1 MKYPIPGDWDGST
14 WYKWAVCW
22 PDSELWRGFLR
33 GLLTLPARG
42 WTWDASTGD
51 LMAVIET
58 GKEIRAANLPLV
70 GSFMSCNDE
79 NLASAFTDIA
89 AAIRLLAARSSANGC
104 CDTPETVIQN
114 SIQNFVVQPVGGNPI
129 PVYGSEPTLGLGT
142 GEFPPEFET
151 EEEFN
156 LAKCQVAH
164 MIIDR
169 FIKTLRDLGSIT
181 NFDFYAL
188 GGAVVAIIGFNLA
201 FPPALIPTLIGAMI
215 ILAAAAY
222 YLPQV
227 ADYVQDNR
235 EEWICMLYE
244 GESTELIIGAI
255 ADAADIA
262 VAFVTAPTGLG
273 AAIKLVIMVVLNA
286 DNVNELF
293 RGLAASGYPDAEC
306 TCGCQELQIDLSTR
320 EFLAAYTWA
329 EVATYDSLGTTAHT
343 NTEDGHLQ
351 LENSE
356 TPDSAGIFRFTVD
369 NPDDLEFGRIVISN
383 QVGAC
388 CNVYFFVLVEDAE
401 GVVTSPFASNAIAGE
416 HYESAANFETPVIVK
431 GLIVYAGNSINQGF
445 DWTIENILLTC
456 AI

>member
-1 MKYPIPGDWDGST
+1 MNFPIPGDWDGES
-14 WYKWAVCW
+14 WCKWAVCW

-33 GLLTLPARG
+33 GLISLPARG

-51 LMAVIET
+51 LMSAIET

-70 GSFMSCNDE
+70 GSLMSCNDE
-79 NLASAFTDIA
+79 NLAIAFTDIA
-89 AAIRLLAARSSANGC
+89 AAIRMLAARSSAHGC
-104 CDTPETVIQN
+104 CDTPEIVIQN

-129 PVYGSEPTLGLGT
+129 PVYGSEPTLGLGP

-151 EEEFN
+151 EEDFN

-222 YLPQV
+222 YLPQM

-235 EEWICMLYE
+235 NEWICMLYE

-255 ADAADIA
+255 ADAADLG
-262 VAFVTAPTGLG
+262 VAFISAAGPLGTAV
-273 AAIKLVIMVVLNA
+273 KLIVMVVLNG

-306 TCGCQELQIDLSTR
+306 DCGDWWTCALGEILESDGESITLLAQDFGDFDYLCAVAYLDDEDLVELSADVSDWIEPSDHP
-320 EFLAAYTWA
+320 EFSSAWDSRSEACGA
-329 EVATYDSLGTTAHT
+329 GVGYDW
-343 NTEDGHLQ
+343 
-351 LENSE
+351 ENMSGSPE
-356 TPDSAGIFRFTVD
+356 AGPVQARTMQHRGNSPFTVKYT
-369 NPDDLEFGRIVISN
+369 RIV
-383 QVGAC
+383 
-388 CNVYFFVLVEDAE
+388 
-401 GVVTSPFASNAIAGE
+401 P
-416 HYESAANFETPVIVK
+416 
-431 GLIVYAGNSINQGF
+431 
-445 DWTIENILLTC
+445 
-456 AI
+456 

>member
-1 MKYPIPGDWDGST
+1 MNFPIPGDWDGES
-14 WYKWAVCW
+14 WCKWAVCW

-33 GLLTLPARG
+33 GLLSLPARG

-51 LMAVIET
+51 LMAAIET

-70 GSFMSCNDE
+70 GSLMSCNDE
-79 NLASAFTDIA
+79 NLAGAFTDIA
-89 AAIRLLAARSSANGC
+89 AAIRMLAARSSANGC
-104 CDTPETVIQN
+104 CDTPEIVIQN

-129 PVYGSEPTLGLGT
+129 PVYGSEPTLGLGP

-164 MIIDR
+164 MIVDR
-169 FIKTLRDLGSIT
+169 FIKTLRDLGSIS
-181 NFDFYAL
+181 NFDFNVL
-188 GGAVVAIIGFNLA
+188 GAAVVGIIAFNLA

-215 ILAAAAY
+215 ILAASGY

-235 EEWICMLYE
+235 DEWICMLYE

-273 AAIKLVIMVVLNA
+273 AAIKLIIMVVLNA

-306 TCGCQELQIDLSTR
+306 DCGDWWSCVVGDILESDSSTITLSSILAVDGMYAAAIGYPDEHDLVELSADLSDWTPPTVVP
-320 EFLAAYTWA
+320 EFASAWDSRVAFCGLGWAPEWENMSSGGETGPVAARTLEHRSESPFLVVYT
-329 EVATYDSLGTTAHT
+329 
-343 NTEDGHLQ
+343 
-351 LENSE
+351 
-356 TPDSAGIFRFTVD
+356 
-369 NPDDLEFGRIVISN
+369 RIV
-383 QVGAC
+383 
-388 CNVYFFVLVEDAE
+388 
-401 GVVTSPFASNAIAGE
+401 P
-416 HYESAANFETPVIVK
+416 
-431 GLIVYAGNSINQGF
+431 
-445 DWTIENILLTC
+445 
-456 AI
+456 